1 MKTDMLYLN
10 LAWRNIWRNKRR
22 TIITMLSI
30 IVAVFLASVMRSMQ
44 EGQYTDMIEN
54 TVGTFTGYIQIHA
67 DGYWDDKTLDNTFV
81 AADSVYQ
88 KVEREETIQHVV
100 PRLDSFALAAGENQ
114 SRPAMVMGVDVQAE
128 KFLSDPERRLQSGT
142 YFENNDEQSVLI
154 GRELMQRL
162 DVQLGDSLV
171 LIGQGFRGQS
181 ATGLYRIRGTV
192 AFPNPE
198 RNRSLVMMPLET
210 AQYFLAADN
219 RLTSLS
225 IILKDIDQ
233 IEGTTDV
240 LQSSFSNQFEVMDWE
255 EMMPELVQTIQADRG
270 SGLIM
275 IAILYIVVGFG
286 ILGTVLM
293 MITERTYEFG
303 VMISVGTPRY
313 VIALMLMIEILLMAF
328 VGAGIGIVVSVPIAW
343 YFNINPIQFSG
354 DIAEVYQS
362 YGMEAVLQFSTDPYV
377 FYTQAIT
384 VFIIT
389 LFFSLIPL
397 LKASRLNPVKAMR
410 G

>member
-1 MKTDMLYLN
+1 MLYLN

-44 EGQYTDMIEN
+44 EGQYSDMIEN
-54 TVGTFTGYIQIHA
+54 TVGTFTGYIQVHA
-67 DGYWDDKTLDNTFV
+67 DGYWDDKTLDNSFI
-81 AADSVYQ
+81 AADSIYS
-88 KVEREETIQHVV
+88 KIKEEQSVQNVV
-100 PRLDSFALAAGENQ
+100 PRLESFALAAGQNQ
-114 SRPAMVMGVDVQAE
+114 SRPAMIMGIDVEAE
-128 KFLSDPERRLQSGT
+128 KYLSNPERRIQSGT
-142 YFENNDEQSVLI
+142 YFESNDEQSVIL
-154 GRELMQRL
+154 GRELMERL
-162 DVQLGDSLV
+162 DIQLGDSLV

-181 ATGLYRIRGTV
+181 ATGLYRIRGTI

-198 RNRSLVMMPLET
+198 LNRSLVVLPLNT
-210 AQYFLAADN
+210 AQYFLAAGD
-219 RLTSLS
+219 RVTALS
-225 IILKDIDQ
+225 IILEDTDQ
-233 IEGTTDV
+233 VETTV
-240 LQSSFSNQFEVMDWE
+240 NRLQTKFSDEFEVMAWQ

-303 VMISVGTPRY
+303 VMISVGTPRLA
-313 VIALMLMIEILLMAF
+313 IAVMLAFEILLMAL
-328 VGAGIGIVVSVPIAW
+328 VGSGVGILISIPIAW
-343 YFNINPIQFSG
+343 YFNVNPIQFSG

-362 YGMEAVLQFSTDPYV
+362 YGMEAVMQFSTDPVV
-377 FYTQAIT
+377 FYTQAVT

-389 LFFSLIPL
+389 LIFSVIPL
-397 LKASRLNPVKAMR
+397 IKASRLNPVEAMR
-410 G
+410 S